1 MKFGELLLFLF
12 PFSIQLINTVD
23 EFDEFIVTEV
33 KIVYSLSQK
42 ISLSHGNCTS
52 NYLLLGCN
60 QSLLVFIA

>member
-12 PFSIQLINTVD
+12 PFSMQLINTVD

-33 KIVYSLSQK
+33 KIVYSVSQK
-42 ISLSHGNCTS
+42 ISLNHN
-52 NYLLLGCN
+52 NLLLGCN